1 MIKQQLLTM
10 EVDGIADYQNEVEGE
25 IYQHETPIRD
35 LLLITLLF
43 LLFSAILL
51 LHILICR

>member
-1 MIKQQLLTM
+1 M